1 MPPKQRDF
9 DRWRDVYGYA
19 AIGVL
24 AAAALT
30 FRHFRLDD
38 AFISYR
44 TARHWAAGLGPVM
57 NAGERVEGVSN
68 LPWTGLLGLG
78 AAFGLEPHALA
89 PWLSCLCGLA
99 VLAATA
105 ALAARVCGDARAAG
119 PAALISAAAAPIAIW
134 SVSGMETLGFTA
146 LLALLFLR
154 ALGDWSSQRN
164 GIVTG
169 VVLGLVA
176 SMRPEGLAY
185 AFPLVLA
192 SPRQV
197 RWLRGVCLGAAVV
210 VIPVFLGRWFY
221 FGAWVPNPVFAK
233 VTLGSAAFTSGL
245 LYIGKGIAAFPLYF
259 AAVPF
264 TRALGSRAQRLLV
277 GWIATTMLV
286 AWVAG
291 GERFPGY
298 RLWVPAWPALA
309 LCLVVAMRRLQQG
322 SLPRP
327 GWIVAAMLVAA
338 TAALVLPQQTFRAS
352 SFMAAIQGQ
361 ARIQRQPGPLPHVR
375 LEAECDFLGAMCF
388 ALAAGGALLLW
399 QRREWNRAS
408 LRSSTRSDGVHDR
421 GAPLARSAAIRW
433 VHASLCVWAG
443 VVVLMPLWLD
453 PSVRACRTAD
463 PAVRFGK
470 PVGEY
475 LRRHF
480 TPGTWVATNCAGSLP
495 YFARLP
501 VIDMLG
507 LTDAH
512 IARAPADRRQW
523 IGHEKGDGAYVLS
536 RRPDIVILGGPE
548 GSATPWNFPGDREIA
563 ASPEFQRDY
572 ALRRVAIADFEFV
585 YYARRDVDLPRE

>member
-1 MPPKQRDF
+1 MPPKHRDF
-9 DRWRDVYGYA
+9 NRRRDVYGYA
-19 AIGVL
+19 AVGVL
-24 AAAALT
+24 VASALT

-38 AFISYR
+38 AFIAYR
-44 TARHWAAGLGPVM
+44 TAQHWAVGLGPVM

-78 AAFGLEPHALA
+78 AALGLEPHVLA

-99 VLAATA
+99 VLALAA
-105 ALAARVCGDARAAG
+105 ALAARVCGDARASG
-119 PAALISAAAAPIAIW
+119 PAALICAAAAPIAIW
-134 SVSGMETLGFTA
+134 SVSGMETLAFTA

-154 ALGDWSSQRN
+154 ALGDWSSRRG

-169 VVLGLVA
+169 LVLGVVA

-192 SPRQV
+192 QPCQV
-197 RWLRGVCLGAAVV
+197 RWLRGVCLGAAAVV
-210 VIPVFLGRWFY
+210 VPVFVGRWFY
-221 FGAWVPNPVFAK
+221 YGAWVPNPVLAK

-245 LYIGKGIAAFPLYF
+245 LYIGKGIAAFPLFF

-264 TRALGSRAQRLLV
+264 TCACGGRVQRLLV

-298 RLWVPAWPALA
+298 RLWVPAWPALV
-309 LCLVVAMRRLQQG
+309 LCLLVAMRRLQQG

-338 TAALVLPQQTFRAS
+338 TVALVLPQQAFRAS

-361 ARIQRQPGPLPHVR
+361 ARIQRQQAPLPHAR

-399 QRREWNRAS
+399 QRREWNRAA
-408 LRSSTRSDGVHDR
+408 LRSSTRSDEAHD
-421 GAPLARSAAIRW
+421 GSTPLARSAASRW
-433 VHASLCVWAG
+433 VHASLCVWVG

-463 PAVRFGK
+463 PAVRFGE

-475 LRRHF
+475 LRSHF
-480 TPGTWVATNCAGSLP
+480 DSGTWVATNCAGSLP

-512 IARAPADRRQW
+512 IARAQPDRRQW

-536 RRPDIVILGGPE
+536 RRPHIIILGGPE
-548 GSATPWNFPGDREIA
+548 GSVTPWHFPGDRQIA
-563 ASPEFQRDY
+563 AAPEFQRDY
-572 ALRRVAIADFEFV
+572 ALRRVVIADFEFV
-585 YYARRDVDLPRE
+585 YYARRDLAAPRE